1 MGEFTYRKSNQHNH
15 PILLD
20 IPAVIES
27 ELILESLDNL
37 VKLGSETALE
47 FGWLSNQYFDAEKP
61 ALISEF
67 GTEKAALHETISFIH
82 DREAAYI
89 VARST
94 VADRM
99 RVCRWMDREKYNDI
113 VAETGTHP
121 SFHQLRACLVTDEN
135 GINDDACEEMLQW
148 CVTYNWP
155 TVAEIREH
163 RDGKD
168 ETEPEDKHWNRLVKM
183 AKTVSL
189 DMFNSVGRYEAAALV
204 LSQDNEEK
212 SHA

>member
-1 MGEFTYRKSNQHNH
+1 MENSEF
-15 PILLD
+15 
-20 IPAVIES
+20 
-27 ELILESLDNL
+27 ILESLDNL
-37 VKLGSETALE
+37 VRLGSETALE
-47 FGWLSNQYFDAEKP
+47 FGWLANQYFDAEKSS
-61 ALISEF
+61 LISEF
-67 GTEKAALHETISFIH
+67 GSEKAALHETISFLH

-113 VAETGTHP
+113 VVETGKHP

-135 GINDDACEEMLQW
+135 GVDSQACEDMLQW
-148 CVTYNWP
+148 CMTYGDWP

-168 ETEPEDKHWNRLVKM
+168 ETSIQDKHWKKFVKL
-183 AKTVSL
+183 ALTVSL
-189 DMFNSVGRYEAAALV
+189 DESNPVGRYEAAAGV
-204 LSQDNEEK
+204 LNQDNEENIWEN
-212 SHA
+212 H